1 MENVGEKSGKK
12 ISLVG
17 VWLEGG
23 EKKILVGPGNFLPSS
38 TKMFSP
44 QNGGE
49 NWEKNSHYIEQT
61 KIPMRK
67 GTWIC
72 CFFANFGFFF
82 FFFLW
87 LLKKRIL
94 SFCFAFLF
102 LLCLFVF
109 VFGFFFFGT
118 FHYFIIITII
128 IFEAHLPLTCAPFK
142 KNYIH
147 HFLTKKMCYFLFYLI
162 RI

>member
-23 EKKILVGPGNFLPSS
+23 EKKILVGPGNFLPNF

-67 GTWIC
+67 QGRTQDFKLGGAGDKRI
-72 CFFANFGFFF
+72 FFF
-82 FFFLW
+82 Q
-87 LLKKRIL
+87 
-94 SFCFAFLF
+94 
-102 LLCLFVF
+102 
-109 VFGFFFFGT
+109 
-118 FHYFIIITII
+118 
-128 IFEAHLPLTCAPFK
+128 
-142 KNYIH
+142 
-147 HFLTKKMCYFLFYLI
+147 I
-162 RI
+162 RIHIVLINYRQDKYPKIIVS